1 MAMTE
6 KFLTRSYGKRGPQ
19 AVKAHYDAWA
29 DSYDAEIAE
38 NGYATPARCAAAL
51 AATGL
56 DRSAAILDLG
66 CGTGLSGVAL
76 AVEGFTVIDGTD
88 LSPGM
93 LEKAAKR
100 GLYRQLFPGHPDGA
114 LPPGP
119 YQAICAVGV
128 ISPGAAPIS
137 MLTTALARL
146 PAGGALVMSLND
158 HGLADASYT
167 QGIAAVHTGGMARL
181 IFEEYG
187 AHLPGINLNST
198 VYVFEKQ

>member
-1 MAMTE
+1 MTE
-6 KFLTRSYGKRGPQ
+6 KFLTRSYGKKSTGALR
-19 AVKAHYDAWA
+19 AHYDAWA

-56 DRSAAILDLG
+56 AKSAAILDLG
-66 CGTGLSGVAL
+66 CGTGLSGAAL
-76 AVEGFTVIDGTD
+76 SAEDFTVIDGTD

-93 LEKAAKR
+93 LAKAEAR
-100 GLYRQLFPGHPDGA
+100 GLYRQLFAGHSDGR
-114 LPPGP
+114 LPQGP

-137 MLTTALARL
+137 MLSSALDLL
-146 PAGGALVMSLND
+146 PSGAPLVMSLND

-167 QGIAAVHTGGMARL
+167 DGIAAVVAAGYAQL
-181 IFEEYG
+181 SFEEYG
-187 AHLPGINLNST
+187 DHLPGINLNST
-198 VYVFEKQ
+198 VYVLEKT